1 MRNAALALVGA
12 AGLASMAQ
20 AQTLSSFVLNDGLFR
35 YSESNI
41 LGPSVRTGSLQ
52 GGRPFDFGFASTGTS
67 VTQDYG
73 FENWFYYRSAG
84 DSREFA
90 LSNQTLGLQLAPNS
104 VFLRYEEA
112 IGGNATANGTL
123 RFELTYTL
131 NQISATQAAATI
143 NWGVTNNSQSR
154 QDLSFFSYADYDIGS
169 FSDDQGIY
177 TSLPG
182 IDEIR
187 TNATSTN
194 NTNFATLSADLR
206 LASNWKI
213 GTTGF
218 TDALG
223 LRDLIVTNFANSANV
238 NSGDVSGGFQF
249 NVLGLDAGASI
260 GGRITKGYNYA
271 IPAPGAAALLGLGG
285 LIVGRRRR

>member
-1 MRNAALALVGA
+1 MRYSAIALMGAL
-12 AGLASMAQ
+12 GLAGMAQ

-41 LGPSVRTGSLQ
+41 LGSSVRTGSLP
-52 GGRPFDFGFASTGTS
+52 GGRTFDFGFASTGTS

-84 DSREFA
+84 DAREFG
-90 LSNQTLGLQLAPNS
+90 LSNQTLGIQLSPNS
-104 VFLRYEEA
+104 VFLRYEEP
-112 IGGNATANGTL
+112 IGGSATANGTL

-131 NQISATQAAATI
+131 TQISATQAAATI

-154 QDLSFFSYADYDIGS
+154 QDLSFFSYCDYDIGS

-182 IDEIR
+182 VDEIR
-187 TNATSTN
+187 TNATSTS
-194 NTNFATLSADLR
+194 TANFATLSADLR

-218 TDALG
+218 SDALG
-223 LRDLIVTNFANSANV
+223 LRDVILTNFANSANV
-238 NSGDVSGGFQF
+238 TSGDVAGGLQF
-249 NVLGLDAGASI
+249 NVVGLDAGASI

>member
-1 MRNAALALVGA
+1 MRYSAIALVGA
-12 AGLASMAQ
+12 LGLAGVAQ

-41 LGPSVRTGSLQ
+41 LGSSVRTGSLP
-52 GGRPFDFGFASTGTS
+52 GGRPFDFGFAGVGNS

-90 LSNQTLGLQLAPNS
+90 LSNQTLGIQLSPNS

-112 IGGNATANGTL
+112 IGGSATANGTL

-143 NWGVTNNSQSR
+143 NWGVTNNSQTT
-154 QDLSFFSYADYDIGS
+154 QDLSFFSYCDYDIGS
-169 FSDDQGIY
+169 FSDDQGLY

-182 IDEIR
+182 VDEIR
-187 TNATSTN
+187 TNATSSN
-194 NTNFATLSADLR
+194 NALFATLSADLR
-206 LASNWKI
+206 LASNWQI

-218 TDALG
+218 SDALG
-223 LRDLIVTNFANSANV
+223 LRDLITTNFTNGTNNNLA
-238 NSGDVSGGFQF
+238 DVSGGYQF
-249 NVLGLDAGASI
+249 RLGGLAPGASV
-260 GGRITKGYNYA
+260 GGRVTKGYNYA

-285 LIVGRRRR
+285 LLVGRRRR